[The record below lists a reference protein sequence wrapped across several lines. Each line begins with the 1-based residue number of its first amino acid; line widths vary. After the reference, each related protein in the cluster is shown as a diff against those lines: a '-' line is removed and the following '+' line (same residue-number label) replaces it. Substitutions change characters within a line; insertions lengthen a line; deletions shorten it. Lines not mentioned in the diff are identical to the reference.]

1 MVLILVVFLFFFFK
15 QKTAYEMRISDWS
28 SDVCSSD
35 LHALPALLR
44 AEKLQKR
51 AARTGFDWPDS
62 EGVYAKIDEEIEEGK
77 DASSEA
83 HREEEIGDLLFA
95 VVNLA
100 RNLKVDSDQALR
112 LATAQ
117 LDRKRVV

>member
-1 MVLILVVFLFFFFK
+1 
-15 QKTAYEMRISDWS
+15 MRISDWS

-35 LHALPALLR
+35 L

-51 AARTGFDWPDS
+51 AARKGFDWPDS
-62 EGVYAKIDEEIEEGK
+62 EGVYAKIDEEIEEVK

-100 RNLKVDSDQALR
+100 RHLKVDSEQALR
-112 LATAQ
+112 LANAKFERRFRNMEETAGDGFPA
-117 LDRKRVV
+117 LSLEEKEALW